1 MLASSKLNSIES
13 KTPEALI
20 NNLISHEDFVT
31 IFNEE
36 KSYGELKESIRMMN
50 SQKSDTEKID
60 LIEEGKKQAVMRLSN
75 TIKLLIKV

>member
-50 SQKSDTEKID
+50 SQKRDTEKND
-60 LIEEGKKQAVMRLSN
+60 LIEEGKK
-75 TIKLLIKV
+75 

>member
-60 LIEEGKKQAVMRLSN
+60 LIEEGKK
-75 TIKLLIKV
+75 